1 MPTLW
6 NKGPV
11 AVIFWVRLGNFWCL
25 IIEKIT
31 FILILGGS
39 HFFHNVAHEFY
50 QRAKTIEF
58 SSQYFG
64 LCLYLPQLASAR
76 VLIKAFLPK
85 SRHCV
90 TNLAK
95 HLLISFPLR
104 CTRGTPELSPCAIT
118 TLCKLDG
125 PQAGSSAG
133 SRALLQASC
142 KVPVHLGSVRWQR
155 RRSLPLYCVSRG
167 EITVPFDWFF
177 RLHADRHVPTR
188 SGLHVACTK
197 TLPLR
202 FDSTCRP
209 LPLHPA
215 ILRWLGLQW

>member
-1 MPTLW
+1 MLANTPLVIGHKIENLSKPFRRNTGRRQGYFTFFDAYTLEQGTSCRYILSQIGQFLMP
-6 NKGPV
+6 NYP
-11 AVIFWVRLGNFWCL
+11 RNNFH
-25 IIEKIT
+25 
-31 FILILGGS
+31 LILGGS

-64 LCLYLPQLASAR
+64 LCLYLPQLAR

-104 CTRGTPELSPCAIT
+104 CTRGTPELSPCSIT

-142 KVPVHLGSVRWQR
+142 KVPVHLGSVR
-155 RRSLPLYCVSRG
+155 
-167 EITVPFDWFF
+167 
-177 RLHADRHVPTR
+177 
-188 SGLHVACTK
+188 
-197 TLPLR
+197 
-202 FDSTCRP
+202 
-209 LPLHPA
+209 
-215 ILRWLGLQW
+215 